1 MGEKRYRLSDVE
13 LELVIMGLLVL
24 VNDTQIDDELS
35 SKVIGLA
42 ERLCQCRSGRPG
54 GRLSLEASRLWGR
67 AERRAGAKRW

>member
-35 SKVIGLA
+35 SKVIELA
-42 ERLCQCRSGRPG
+42 ERLCQSRRGRPG
-54 GRLSLEASRLWGR
+54 GRLSREAARLWDR
-67 AERRAGAKRW
+67 AERRAEAKRW